1 MIGAKRGG
9 PEVADEENKHTVAES
24 ATGDKRYSDPYG
36 LYRRWLGAWE
46 DVRNEAYEGEVSSTE
61 LGELWRRW
69 FETTFGLQNRI
80 SEAGNGFTNNMAP
93 LWKEMADDIS
103 AKMLSGESLPEE
115 PVKFFVQWYNETE
128 ERWSETAD
136 ELVRRDEVLESMGRF
151 FETYAR
157 SEAESRQA
165 LEEGLK
171 NRRVPARSDVA
182 RVAKLVVVVENK
194 VDRIEETLE
203 DLVQDNSEATTVG
216 AVNGLEER
224 MERLEG
230 KMDRILTALERLE
243 SDDQDTPEM
252 PRRSSA
258 QKDADEAVT
267 PLEGL
272 SLELIEAGYVGA
284 GGRGVV
290 KGPKTKEED

>member
-1 MIGAKRGG
+1 
-9 PEVADEENKHTVAES
+9 VTDEENTNTVAES
-24 ATGDKRYSDPYG
+24 ATGEKRYPDPYD
-36 LYRRWLGAWE
+36 LYRRWLGASE
-46 DVRNEAYEGEVSSTE
+46 NVRDEANEGEVNSSE

-69 FETTFGLQNRI
+69 FEATAGLRSGA
-80 SEAGNGFTNNMAP
+80 SEAENEFVNSMAP

-115 PVKFFVQWYNETE
+115 PVRFFVQWYNETK

-136 ELVRRDEVLESMGRF
+136 ELLRRDEVLKSMGRF

-157 SEAESRQA
+157 SEAELRRAS
-165 LEEGLK
+165 EEGLK
-171 NRRVPARSDVA
+171 NRRAPTRSDVA

-194 VDRIEETLE
+194 VDWIEETLE
-203 DLVQDNSEATTVG
+203 DLVQGDSGPATA
-216 AVNGLEER
+216 AVNSLEER
-224 MERLEG
+224 MDRLEG
-230 KMDRILTALERLE
+230 KMDRILAALEKLGG
-243 SDDQDTPEM
+243 DKDQDLSETPQS
-252 PRRSSA
+252 SSA
-258 QKDADEAVT
+258 RKEDADEAVT

-290 KGPKTKEED
+290 EDPKTKDED

>member
-1 MIGAKRGG
+1 VVR
-9 PEVADEENKHTVAES
+9 DEAN
-24 ATGDKRYSDPYG
+24 
-36 LYRRWLGAWE
+36 
-46 DVRNEAYEGEVSSTE
+46 EGEVSATE

-69 FETTFGLQNRI
+69 FETTVGLPNGT
-80 SEAGNGFTNNMAP
+80 SEAGNEFTNSMAP
-93 LWKEMADDIS
+93 VWKEMADDIS
-103 AKMLSGESLPEE
+103 AKMLSGETLPEE
-115 PVKFFVQWYNETE
+115 PVRFFVEWYNETE

-136 ELVRRDEVLESMGRF
+136 ELIKRDEVLESMGRL

-157 SEAESRQA
+157 SETELRQA
-165 LEEGLK
+165 SEDGLK
-171 NRRVPARSDVA
+171 NRGAPTRSDVA

-203 DLVQDNSEATTVG
+203 DLVQGNSEVATLG
-216 AVNGLEER
+216 AVVNGLEER
-224 MERLEG
+224 MDRLEG
-230 KMDRILTALERLE
+230 KMDRILAALEKLGG
-243 SDDQDTPEM
+243 DNQDILEM
-252 PRRSSA
+252 PRSSSA

-290 KGPKTKEED
+290 KGPKSKDED

>member
-1 MIGAKRGG
+1 MSDK
-9 PEVADEENKHTVAES
+9 DNKDTVAES
-24 ATGDKRYSDPYG
+24 ATGEKRYPDPYG
-36 LYRRWLGAWE
+36 LYRWWLGASAV
-46 DVRNEAYEGEVSSTE
+46 VRDEANEGEVSATE

-69 FETTFGLQNRI
+69 FETTVGLPNGT
-80 SEAGNGFTNNMAP
+80 SEAGNEFTNSMAP
-93 LWKEMADDIS
+93 VWKEMADDIS
-103 AKMLSGESLPEE
+103 AKMLSGETLPEE
-115 PVKFFVQWYNETE
+115 PVRFFVEWYNETE

-136 ELVRRDEVLESMGRF
+136 ELIKRDEVLESMGRL

-157 SEAESRQA
+157 SETELRQA
-165 LEEGLK
+165 SEDGLK
-171 NRRVPARSDVA
+171 NRGAPTRSDVA

-203 DLVQDNSEATTVG
+203 DLVQGNSEVATLG
-216 AVNGLEER
+216 AVVNGLEER
-224 MERLEG
+224 MDRLEG
-230 KMDRILTALERLE
+230 KMDRILAALEKLGG
-243 SDDQDTPEM
+243 DNQDILEM
-252 PRRSSA
+252 PRSSSA

-290 KGPKTKEED
+290 